1 MGTKIAVQVFS
12 IAFFADAQI
21 TTNVRQ
27 MFYFAE
33 QKCADLTFLEAASNL
48 FYFFTLQKVLF
59 LICKKYN

>member
-1 MGTKIAVQVFS
+1 MRTKIAVLVFS

-33 QKCADLTFLEAASNL
+33 QKCVDLTFLEAASNL
-48 FYFFTLQKVLF
+48 FYFLSPYEWF
-59 LICKKYN
+59 